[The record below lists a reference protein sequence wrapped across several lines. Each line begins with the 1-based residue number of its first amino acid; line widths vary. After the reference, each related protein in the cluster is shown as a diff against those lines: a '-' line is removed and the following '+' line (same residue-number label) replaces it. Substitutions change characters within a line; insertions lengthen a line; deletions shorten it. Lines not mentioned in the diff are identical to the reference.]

1 MKIDFVRPRYINHKL
16 RTLLIQ
22 SLNITRMSSYCSKLA
37 NNHKVWFCLLGN
49 IITMILVLTIVC
61 IFRDDESKYFRFG
74 PQPDLIVISIRID
87 TWNKWLLLNFF
98 IGLVKGCDVLV
109 NELGSPILGFRVY
122 NPDKLEIDDFTK
134 NELNFLANAMWF
146 TNGFRTILMSVI
158 TITQIDIAF
167 SGMIISEL
175 VSIGTVRHL
184 LNGKK
189 FTKIHKPVFND
200 DDLDKETDDK
210 MLLLEVV

>member
-1 MKIDFVRPRYINHKL
+1 MVS
-16 RTLLIQ
+16 LISRLTNSQ
-22 SLNITRMSSYCSKLA
+22 
-37 NNHKVWFCLLGN
+37 KVWLCLLGN
-49 IITMILVLTIVC
+49 LITMILVLVIVC

-74 PQPDLIVISIRID
+74 PQSDLIVISIRID
-87 TWNKWLLLNFF
+87 TWNKWLLLNLF

-122 NPDKLEIDDFTK
+122 NPDKTEIDDFSK

-146 TNGFRTILMSVI
+146 TNGFRTILMSVVS
-158 TITQIDIAF
+158 ITQIDIAF

-189 FTKIHKPVFND
+189 FIRKPVSNSNTLD
-200 DDLDKETDDK
+200 DQDDTDDS
-210 MLLLEVV
+210 MLLEVV

>member
-1 MKIDFVRPRYINHKL
+1 MTQLTNSR
-16 RTLLIQ
+16 
-22 SLNITRMSSYCSKLA
+22 
-37 NNHKVWFCLLGN
+37 KVWLCLWGN
-49 IITMILVLTIVC
+49 IFTMSLVLAIVC

-74 PQPDLIVISIRID
+74 PYPDLIVISIRID
-87 TWNKWLLLNFF
+87 TWARWALLNLF

-122 NPDKLEIDDFTK
+122 NPDKTNISDFGK

-146 TNGFRTILMSVI
+146 TNGFRGVLMAVI
-158 TITQIDIAF
+158 TVTQIDIAF

-184 LNGKK
+184 LNGKTFVK
-189 FTKIHKPVFND
+189 VEKDKDCQQDSKGNDSDKIGLDGD
-200 DDLDKETDDK
+200 DDVP
-210 MLLLEVV
+210 MIVIQ

>member
-1 MKIDFVRPRYINHKL
+1 MV
-16 RTLLIQ
+16 
-22 SLNITRMSSYCSKLA
+22 
-37 NNHKVWFCLLGN
+37 
-49 IITMILVLTIVC
+49 LVLVIVC

-87 TWNKWLLLNFF
+87 TWTKWLLLNLF

-109 NELGSPILGFRVY
+109 NELGSPILGFRIY
-122 NPDKLEIDDFTK
+122 NPDKHEIDDFTK

-146 TNGFRTILMSVI
+146 SNGFRTILMSVI

-167 SGMIISEL
+167 SGMLISEF
-175 VSIGTVRHL
+175 VSIFTVRHL

-189 FTKIHKPVFND
+189 FVLNHKPVFTD
-200 DDLDKETDDK
+200 DDLDSNENYADGEKDDK
-210 MLLLEVV
+210 MLLLELV